1 MQNQSFDF
9 KEICS
14 SEPLGFIKPSSI
26 MDFKDPVVK
35 WIDEN
40 TTVVGYLSDDHNSSN
55 PLEDMDG
62 YGFIYTA
69 RDQTQEFNSV
79 LGLDQYG
86 SADTDLVSD
95 HPLLRRRWVAAAIE
109 AEEFQVYCQATAGCK
124 EFSDDYY
131 RGRAQRYW
139 RENHDKYTYYS
150 QSAIYDFEFSGR
162 VLRELWS
169 ELRADRDKSI
179 GDPDSVV
186 LDCYEHGGCSWS
198 LAGSGNQCRWDTSS
212 GAGVWIPD
220 SEARLEIDRRAK
232 VYTFGFVDFTINEV
246 GEKIWFALI
255 EGQYQKG
262 LKSKSP
268 YFKQWS
274 EAFAW
279 LEQQGQ
285 TLKLSALGTKSEQQ
299 RYVRVVA
306 RRRAAM
312 ELAESALTLYNAWVN
327 GDVYGTVVATLNRC
341 NHGSWH
347 VVDSESCWGY
357 YGSEDSYSALRS
369 DFDDVL
375 ADYRQRFAPEHCS
388 HWTEP
393 NTAQH

>member
-9 KEICS
+9 KKVCS
-14 SEPLGFIKPSSI
+14 SEPLGFIKPSGI
-26 MDFKDPVVK
+26 MNFKDPVVK

-40 TTVVGYLSDDHNSSN
+40 TVVLGYLSDDHHCSN

-62 YGFIYTA
+62 WGSIYTA
-69 RDQTQEFNSV
+69 LNQSQEFNSA
-79 LGLDQYG
+79 LAWDQYG
-86 SADTDLVSD
+86 SADTDIVSD
-95 HPLLRRRWVAAAIE
+95 HPLLRRRWVSAAIDS
-109 AEEFQVYCQATAGCK
+109 EEFQVYCQATTRCQGTLNNN
-124 EFSDDYY
+124 YY

-139 RENHDKYTYYS
+139 RENHNKYSYYP
-150 QSAIYDFEFSGR
+150 QSAIYDFAFSEH

-169 ELRADRDKSI
+169 ELRRARLI

-186 LDCYEHGGCSWS
+186 LDCYEHGGCCWS

-212 GAGVWIPD
+212 SAGVWVPD
-220 SEARLEIDRRAK
+220 SEARLEIDQRAK

-246 GEKIWFALI
+246 GKKIWFALI
-255 EGQYQKG
+255 DDQYQHG
-262 LKSKSP
+262 VKSKSP

-274 EAFAW
+274 EAFDW
-279 LEQQGQ
+279 LEKQGK

-312 ELAESALTLYNAWVN
+312 ELAESALTLYNAWIN
-327 GDVYGTVVATLNRC
+327 GDVYGTVIATLNRC
-341 NHGSWH
+341 DHESWH

-357 YGSEDSYSALRS
+357 YGSEDSYSALRTE
-369 DFDDVL
+369 FDDVL
-375 ADYRQRFAPEHCS
+375 ANYRQRFGPEHCS